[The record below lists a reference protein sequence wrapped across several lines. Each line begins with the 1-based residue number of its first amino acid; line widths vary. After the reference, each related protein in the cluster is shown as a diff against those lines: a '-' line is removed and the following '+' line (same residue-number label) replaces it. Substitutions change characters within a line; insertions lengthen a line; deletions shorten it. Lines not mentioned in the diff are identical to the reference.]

1 MVLVDNK
8 KARFN
13 YEITDTY
20 EAGIEL
26 LGFETKA
33 VRNKHGK
40 LEGSFVKVRGGEA
53 YLVGAEIPP
62 YQPGNTPKNY
72 EPGRNRRLLLTK
84 AELKFLAGKESERG
98 LTLVPLSLYNKGRFI
113 KLSFGLA
120 KNKKKY
126 DKREAIKK
134 KNVKRDI
141 ERTLRKSF

>member
-1 MVLVDNK
+1 
-8 KARFN
+8 
-13 YEITDTY
+13 
-20 EAGIEL
+20 
-26 LGFETKA
+26 
-33 VRNKHGK
+33 
-40 LEGSFVKVRGGEA
+40 
-53 YLVGAEIPP
+53 
-62 YQPGNTPKNY
+62 
-72 EPGRNRRLLLTK
+72 
-84 AELKFLAGKESERG
+84 